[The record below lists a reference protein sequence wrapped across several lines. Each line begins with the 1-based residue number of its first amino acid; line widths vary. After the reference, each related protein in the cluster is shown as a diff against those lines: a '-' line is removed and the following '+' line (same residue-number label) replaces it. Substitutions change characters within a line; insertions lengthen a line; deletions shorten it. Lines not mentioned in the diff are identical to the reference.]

1 MKFKAKDLTT
11 CGHWKSQ
18 GICSKSRVPALA
30 SQTYFAVRSGAWGS
44 HGTPLQVGA
53 LRATPA
59 PCCNLTGPVDTI
71 VDKRFSLCW
80 CTSCAHSH
88 WHFQFCRKERIS
100 SSYKL
105 LKETLISITLTRA
118 CIQQIAWYFVTRLPA
133 KYFFQYWHSL
143 KASIFE
149 HDSASEK
156 WLCDCFTFLTLRMR
170 CDVLFF
176 SCLFYLCFIHEQ
188 KYFTV
193 ACLHWWASGKMD
205 FFDTESFQNY

>member
-1 MKFKAKDLTT
+1 MKFKPKDLTT
-11 CGHWKSQ
+11 GGHWKSQ

-30 SQTYFAVRSGAWGS
+30 SRTYFAVSSGAWGS
-44 HGTPLQVGA
+44 HGTPLQIRA
-53 LRATPA
+53 LQVTSA

-71 VDKRFSLCW
+71 IDKRLSLCQ

-133 KYFFQYWHSL
+133 KYFFTVLTQPESL
-143 KASIFE
+143 NIWTWQCFWKVALWLFYIFNVTNE
-149 HDSASEK
+149 VWCA
-156 WLCDCFTFLTLRMR
+156 
-170 CDVLFF
+170 VFF
-176 SCLFYLCFIHEQ
+176 CLFYLCFIHEQ

-193 ACLHWWASGKMD
+193 ACLHWWVSGKMD
-205 FFDTESFQNY
+205 FFDTENF